1 MPKHA
6 ASPAPTGFCPYTEK
20 EGTGLKIGSGAADI
34 HTKSE
39 VKAHRKR
46 AREVYRKC
54 PAPLFCGQTAR
65 GPKVKYSAKRHAST
79 SYRERGHPCPGAA
92 CLDF

>member
-6 ASPAPTGFCPYTEK
+6 ASPPPTGFCPYTEK

-46 AREVYRKC
+46 ARSLRKMSG
-54 PAPLFCGQTAR
+54 ASLLRANRAR
-65 GPKVKYSAKRHAST
+65 AQGKILCK
-79 SYRERGHPCPGAA
+79 AA
-92 CLDF
+92 RLD

>member
-46 AREVYRKC
+46 AREVYGK
-54 PAPLFCGQTAR
+54 
-65 GPKVKYSAKRHAST
+65 
-79 SYRERGHPCPGAA
+79 
-92 CLDF
+92 